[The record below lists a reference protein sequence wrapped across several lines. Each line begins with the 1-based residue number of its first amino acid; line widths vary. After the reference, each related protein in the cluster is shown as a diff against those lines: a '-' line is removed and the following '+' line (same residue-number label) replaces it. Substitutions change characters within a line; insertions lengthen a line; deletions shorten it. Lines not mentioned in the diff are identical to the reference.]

1 MAAATSASMI
11 LFTSFTATTSYMV
24 YGEINYNYA
33 VVCVAVGFVSTVVG
47 QFLMGSLLARYNRH
61 SYIAYSV
68 ALVVGIS
75 TLAMTVE
82 SVLAIAQGHSR
93 QGAGMCSSAHNY

>member
-1 MAAATSASMI
+1 MI

-47 QFLMGSLLARYNRH
+47 QLLMDNLLAKFNRH

-75 TLAMTVE
+75 ALAMTAE
-82 SVLAIAQGHSR
+82 SVLAILQGHSR
-93 QGAGMCSSAHNY
+93 QRAATCSSLNV